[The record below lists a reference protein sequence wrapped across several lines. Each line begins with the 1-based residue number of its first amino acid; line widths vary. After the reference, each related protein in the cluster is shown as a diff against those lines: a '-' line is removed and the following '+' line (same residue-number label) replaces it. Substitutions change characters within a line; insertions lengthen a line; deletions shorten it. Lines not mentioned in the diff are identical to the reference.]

1 MFETLADSAAAL
13 NLRPLGSSL
22 STTFM
27 LNAGDADFRVRIVDG
42 RVASVDRG
50 PFVMPSCDFK
60 LSAPADEW
68 ARFLEAVPPPGSHDL
83 FALLK
88 RGVLR
93 LDGDL
98 HPFMANLMYFK
109 RLLASPRPR
118 GSAS

>member
-1 MFETLADSAAAL
+1 MFENLAESAAAL
-13 NLRPLGSSL
+13 NVRPLTSAL

-27 LNAGDADFRVRIVDG
+27 LAVGDADFRVRIVDG
-42 RVASVDRG
+42 SVEPVERG

-93 LDGDL
+93 LDGNL

-109 RLLASPRPR
+109 RLLASPRPAR
-118 GSAS
+118 SVP